1 MSLITAL
8 LNTYNQAEKS
18 GLVDQ
23 YEEGSTVLL
32 PIYHNNMR
40 SDGKN
45 IIECTLTKEGEFV
58 KAEFLADKES
68 IIFPVTEKS
77 LTRAGKNPPP
87 HPLVD
92 KLQYLA
98 PNDEQKHTS
107 YKEVFNDWLDNSSSE
122 GTESFLKPIK
132 SFINNGEILTSIV
145 TSLYDGIDY
154 ELRDLTVHY
163 TDDKDKPKQ
172 NDLSGVFITFSIEE
186 FEGPVN
192 LSVTRNE
199 ELHQDYI
206 QYVENKNKKNG
217 ICYFTGE
224 EDYIIKNHRGLLGN
238 AKLISVSNNKETY
251 YGRFK
256 SGTDIVQMG
265 YSTSEKVHLMLKYLL
280 ENRNS
285 NQHLGE
291 QQYLINWFSTDHSN
305 KSGVNV
311 MNPGDEMNDILFG
324 ANQPEEDYIPVTKRN
339 ERVGQSFKQ
348 GNIRLSDSDTYY
360 VAIIDKASNGRLSVK
375 YFKELS
381 VSQLFRN
388 LKKWQ
393 EMNSW
398 WRYNHEK
405 GESEIQTPNTY
416 NLIHT
421 IYGIEREG
429 KMALDNGNFRK
440 SQERKIVTSI
450 IEGERMPSDFVVKA
464 KLNIKNRLSYDSMWN
479 NLLFVALAI
488 LNHDKEGEFQKM
500 VDKNNMDQS
509 YLYGRLLAVYERIEA
524 STFEKDNRRVTN
536 AEKFWTSYTN
546 NPATMMLRLEEKIKA
561 YEKQLRSSENKKGLF
576 YKLVAEKQEIIN
588 ALHDH
593 TDKKELNKSLGYQF
607 IFGYYSEIDYIFSKK
622 EEKDIIEEE
631 I

>member
-8 LNTYNQAEKS
+8 LNTYNQAAKA

-45 IIECTLTKEGEFV
+45 IVQCTITEEGTFV
-58 KAEFLADKES
+58 KAEFLAEKE
-68 IIFPVTEKS
+68 IAIFPVTEKS
-77 LTRAGKNPPP
+77 LTRSGKNPPP

-98 PNDEQKHTS
+98 PNDEQKNTS
-107 YKEVFNDWLDNSSSE
+107 YKEVFNDWLNNSSSE
-122 GTESFLKPIK
+122 HTQHFLKAVKIFVN
-132 SFINNGEILTSIV
+132 SEGMLSSIIS
-145 TSLYDGIDY
+145 SLYDGIDY

-163 TDDKDKPKQ
+163 TDDKEKLKHD
-172 NDLSGVFITFSIEE
+172 DLSNVFLTFSVEE
-186 FEGPVN
+186 FKGPVN
-192 LSVTRNE
+192 VSVTRNK

-206 QYVENKNKKNG
+206 QYVENKNKNNG
-217 ICYFTGE
+217 VCYFTGE
-224 EDYIIKNHRGLLGN
+224 EDYIVKNHRGLLGN

-256 SGTDIVQMG
+256 SGTDILQMG

-291 QQYLINWFSTDHSN
+291 QQYLINWFSTDLSN
-305 KSGVNV
+305 DTGVDV
-311 MNPGDEMNDILFG
+311 TDPGDEFNDILFG
-324 ANQPEEDYIPVTKRN
+324 TPQPEDDYVPVNKRN
-339 ERVGQSFKQ
+339 EKIGISFKQ
-348 GNIRLSDSDTYY
+348 GNVKLSESDVYY
-360 VAIIDKASNGRLSVK
+360 VAIIDKASNGRISVK

-381 VSQLFRN
+381 VSQLFNN

-405 GESEIQTPNTY
+405 GKSEIQTPNTY

-429 KMALDNGNFRK
+429 KMSFDNGSFRK
-440 SQERKIVTSI
+440 SQERKIVTQI
-450 IEGERMPSDFVVKA
+450 IEGGNMPADFVVKA
-464 KLNIKNRLSYDSMWN
+464 KLNIKNRLSYDNMWN
-479 NLLFVALAI
+479 HLLFVALAV
-488 LNHDKEGEFQKM
+488 LNNGKEGRFEKM
-500 VDKNNMDQS
+500 VDKNNMDRS
-509 YLYGRLLAVYERIEA
+509 YLYGRLLAVYDRIEA
-524 STFEKDNRRVTN
+524 STFDKDNKRVTN

-546 NPATMMLRLEEKIKA
+546 NPATMMLRLEEKVKS
-561 YEKQLRSSENKKGLF
+561 YEKRLRNSEGKKGLY
-576 YKLVAEKQEIIN
+576 YKLAAEKKEIIN
-588 ALHDH
+588 ALHGH
-593 TDKKELNKSLGYQF
+593 TDEKELNKSLGYQF

-622 EEKDIIEEE
+622 DTEEEE